1 MSKLR
6 DSFEGWSYLLQLRE
20 KNLSREEFLKEAQE
34 VKKLTDKY
42 GVPFI
47 INDDVEIALQVD
59 ANVSCRQKG
68 YTGEARQKSDR

>member
-1 MSKLR
+1 M
-6 DSFEGWSYLLQLRE
+6 ELLYCNFAE
-20 KNLSREEFLKEAQE
+20 KNLSRRVLKEAQE

-59 ANVSCRQKG
+59 VNGVHVGQK
-68 YTGEARQKSDR
+68 DM